1 MAMVPT
7 YTNKASV
14 PGSTGMQ
21 NVPLSLATSPL
32 TGMGEGITQAASA
45 LDAAATRIQSR
56 EDVINSQ
63 RAMELFTQNE
73 DLEFEKFEKDAD
85 LLNTDSVGA
94 YQEGLKQRSEN
105 AINAFS
111 LSSNAQ
117 AQLRANIGATGSTYF
132 RNMLKTSLAAQET
145 YTVNGVTTALESNL
159 MPFDGDPKMDESK
172 IKQQKAIVLKTV
184 AERSVNLSSLKE
196 QELIK
201 EGNARVYN
209 NAFNSYFASGNIAE
223 AKKLINSKDYR
234 LSVDDAQYRTSAKT
248 LLDEEKRQ
256 RAGYDAGIKELQKQA
271 AILGVTVESFTDA
284 ERRVF
289 SSLGK
294 ANLKLTPAEK
304 AAEWERD
311 NNIPPPPELVDS
323 WITGE
328 ETPASRIIQT
338 NAIRKSLGQPPLN
351 DEQLQRFNQVEKA
364 AGNNT
369 ENERRMNFLV
379 KNSRA
384 YRLGQL
390 SPEDARIFEMLAQ
403 DEYENN
409 VKTLTDA
416 DGNIVVVSTPLDPN
430 IQGALVQQGFKL
442 QEPGRVT
449 EKQTLEYTAPKIPEN
464 QTVFG
469 MFKNAVGVGPGV
481 ATFAANIPFLGEQV
495 SGESQIAQT
504 LIRNANRRLVTAMQN
519 NPRFSDGERKAIEQ
533 ELDLNPRAI
542 TTAKAYFSRMVGI
555 QSSVNRMIGEK
566 YAIIYSEG
574 VTKKQKDIAARQ
586 LVELKNY
593 NEVMGMPL
601 VVSGPDDER
610 LLDLEPGETFVDGAT
625 GDIRTVKGSQ

>member
-1 MAMVPT
+1 MAMVPK
-7 YTNKASV
+7 YTSRASV

-21 NVPLSLATSPL
+21 AIPLSLATSPL
-32 TGMGEGITQAASA
+32 SGAGEGLAQVAGA

-105 AINAFS
+105 AINSFS

-117 AQLRANIGATGSTYF
+117 AQLRANIGAASSTYF

-145 YTVNGVTTALESNL
+145 YTVNGVTTALKSNL

-201 EGNARVYN
+201 EGTARVYN

-223 AKKLINSKDYR
+223 AKKLINSEDYR
-234 LSVDDAQYRTSAKT
+234 LSVDDAQYRTAAKT

-271 AILGVTVESFTDA
+271 AIIGVTVESFTDA

-338 NAIRKSLGQPPLN
+338 NAIRKSLGQPALN

-364 AGNNT
+364 AGKSS
-369 ENERRMNFLV
+369 ENERRMDFLV
-379 KNSRA
+379 QKSRA

-390 SPEDARIFEMLAQ
+390 SPEDARTFEMLAQ
-403 DEYENN
+403 DEYESN

-416 DGNIVVVSTPLDPN
+416 NGDIVVVSTPLDAN
-430 IQGALVQQGFKL
+430 IQAALVDQGFEL
-442 QEPGRVT
+442 QEPVRVT
-449 EKQTLEYTAPKIPEN
+449 EKQTLEYTPPKVPES

-481 ATFAANIPFLGEQV
+481 TTFAANIPFLGEQV
-495 SGESQIAQT
+495 SGESEIAQT
-504 LIRNANRRLVTAMQN
+504 AIRNANRRLVTAMQN
-519 NPRFSDGERKAIEQ
+519 NPRFSDGERKAIEK

-555 QSSVNRMIGEK
+555 QNSISRMIGEK
-566 YAIIYSEG
+566 YAIIYSQG
-574 VTKKQKDIAARQ
+574 ITKQEKDIAARQ

-610 LLDLEPGETFVDGAT
+610 LLDLKAGETFVDGAT